1 LGATGQLSSWLN
13 YELTSY
19 VSTSKLGASFV
30 QSPDRAL
37 MIQRSPEIVYGV
49 EGFLHFTPVKWI
61 QFGGSYSW
69 MEGITSPKDDGI
81 ILQRSITAEF
91 QLQKY
96 WPMFRET
103 YSCLINRAGYASFFQ
118 AKQI

>member
-69 MEGITSPKDDGI
+69 MEGITSPKDDGNYSSKI
-81 ILQRSITAEF
+81 NNSRISPKVLAYVQGKPIPALSIGWICFILS
-91 QLQKY
+91 
-96 WPMFRET
+96 
-103 YSCLINRAGYASFFQ
+103 